1 MGSKHRQR
9 TRFRLKQYHFIPRYL
24 TPLSPPGSLVWP
36 RQVLPRLFASHPIGG
51 LRPAIRSSGS
61 RLYQNPYDWEGAEW
75 CSSMGSSRSHT
86 PPSPSSLTWRSEF
99 PSTVLRVFVA
109 TGNRR
114 ISRYAARQMLFPK
127 WVPTSWYAPGHL
139 HGGRLIINFATRFQ
153 FVCDAFGATKMS
165 LAEWLSLSFY
175 YGRKFF
181 DLPLNRPDLHDI
193 AW

>member
-9 TRFRLKQYHFIPRYL
+9 TRSQLKQYHFIPRYL
-24 TPLSPPGSLVWP
+24 TPLSPLGSLVWP

-51 LRPAIRSSGS
+51 LRPAAIRSSGS
-61 RLYQNPYDWEGAEW
+61 RLYQNPYDSVSVEQ

-127 WVPTSWYAPGHL
+127 
-139 HGGRLIINFATRFQ
+139 
-153 FVCDAFGATKMS
+153 
-165 LAEWLSLSFY
+165 
-175 YGRKFF
+175 
-181 DLPLNRPDLHDI
+181 
-193 AW
+193 